1 MQAASALE
9 NLKMESPV
17 KKIDFSSPTTQSN
30 GELKAV
36 PLVGLPELP
45 PIASEILDKK
55 DTADDEEPIL
65 KENPNRFVLF
75 PIKFHEVRD
84 LTRPSRV
91 TRRWYKD

>member
-1 MQAASALE
+1 
-9 NLKMESPV
+9 MESPV

-45 PIASEILDKK
+45 PIASEVLDKK

-84 LTRPSRV
+84 STRPSRV
-91 TRRWYKD
+91 GREAGKKVEDHVD

>member
-1 MQAASALE
+1 
-9 NLKMESPV
+9 MESPV
-17 KKIDFSSPTTQSN
+17 KKIDFSSTTQDN

-45 PIASEILDKK
+45 PLVSEVLDKK

-84 LTRPSRV
+84 FDALNTRHAKVVQRLTE
-91 TRRWYKD
+91 DHLD

>member
-1 MQAASALE
+1 
-9 NLKMESPV
+9 MESPV
-17 KKIDFSSPTTQSN
+17 KKIDFSSPTTQNN

-55 DTADDEEPIL
+55 ETADDEEPIL

-75 PIKFHEVRD
+75 PIKFHEVREFD
-84 LTRPSRV
+84 ASTTRHHAKILGRLTE
-91 TRRWYKD
+91 DHLN